1 MSASSQVSLPSEGG
15 RSSSSPT
22 PHPRLG
28 LGLWPRLGAWA
39 SFGEGAGRM
48 QGGAPFPLTNSLF
61 RPPLSTSPRSHASGT
76 AFRMG
81 GILRGS
87 LCLGSERVK
96 KQTILSPWEGG
107 EGLSL
112 SVLFGELC
120 SVGWKEVKGDL
131 GASCRWVGDREL
143 APSGAAAC

>member
-1 MSASSQVSLPSEGG
+1 
-15 RSSSSPT
+15 
-22 PHPRLG
+22 
-28 LGLWPRLGAWA
+28 
-39 SFGEGAGRM
+39 M

-61 RPPLSTSPRSHASGT
+61 RPPLTTSPRSTH
-76 AFRMG
+76 
-81 GILRGS
+81 RGQPFGWGKY
-87 LCLGSERVK
+87 LEAVGVWGAKELK

-131 GASCRWVGDREL
+131 GASCRWVGYREL

>member
-1 MSASSQVSLPSEGG
+1 
-15 RSSSSPT
+15 
-22 PHPRLG
+22 
-28 LGLWPRLGAWA
+28 
-39 SFGEGAGRM
+39 M

-76 AFRMG
+76 VFRMGEYSDG

-131 GASCRWVGDREL
+131 GASCGWVGYREL